1 MKVAKMWNGA
11 KKGSGWP
18 QEWMQVEHVEDG
30 EQEKVSS
37 GILEGLNLKLRLT
50 AKSSQQHSII
60 LRV

>member
-1 MKVAKMWNGA
+1 
-11 KKGSGWP
+11 
-18 QEWMQVEHVEDG
+18 MQVEHEEDG

-50 AKSSQQHSII
+50 AKSSQQHGII